1 MRSITSWTLLLGI
14 AAATAS
20 CGGGGGSA
28 GADPATPAIADTS
41 IPIVAAGPDASVAP
55 SQMAAARIFRAA
67 APPDTSQLFDWAEV
81 HFPTLFPGHQANQ
94 TFATYV
100 YRFYPETGNYVGV
113 DGGVF
118 ARVLGPSF
126 GPDIVTVG
134 VVSDFTCDVT
144 PQACAPAGPAPIA
157 SAPATV
163 AVDVGTVAALD
174 GSTSYDPSGTALTYA
189 WTMVAKPAGSAAVLA
204 GATTAQPTFM
214 PDMAGTYQVQ
224 LVVSNGTTASAPA
237 TEVVT
242 ALATAPP
249 PGYIL
254 Y

>member
-20 CGGGGGSA
+20 CGGGGGE
-28 GADPATPAIADTS
+28 PATPAIADTS
-41 IPIVAAGPDASVAP
+41 IPIVPAGADTAVAP

-67 APPDTSQLFDWAEV
+67 PPDTSQLFDWAEA
-81 HFPTLFPGHQANQ
+81 HFPTLFPSHQVNQ

-144 PQACAPAGPAPIA
+144 PQACAPAGAAPIA
-157 SAPATV
+157 STPSNM
-163 AVDVGTVAALD
+163 AVDVGTIAALD
-174 GSTSYDPSGTALTYA
+174 GSTSSDPSGSPLAYA
-189 WTMVAKPAGSAAVLA
+189 WTMVAKPAGSAAALA
-204 GATTAQPTFM
+204 GATTAQPTFTA
-214 PDMAGTYQVQ
+214 DMAGTYQVQ
-224 LVVSNGTTASAPA
+224 LVVSNGTLASAPA
-237 TEVVT
+237 TVVVT
-242 ALATAPP
+242 AVATVLP
-249 PGYIL
+249 PGYNL
-254 Y
+254 